1 MKTSKVMFPLIFLTL
16 FFSCAAQNNTIDT
29 GNTMQ
34 ERYAAMR
41 QEEQSFTVNLI
52 PPDSG
57 RAIWEGKQ
65 LEDPYSMRVNQGK
78 TYHIEIDTGDGNAY
92 KGTVQVIGNGGTVGM
107 HQGFDVRLP
116 GYIREMLKHDKQV
129 SYYLNSPGGKQE
141 LLVTFF
147 AP

>member
-1 MKTSKVMFPLIFLTL
+1 
-16 FFSCAAQNNTIDT
+16 
-29 GNTMQ
+29 MQ

-41 QEEQSFTVNLI
+41 QEEQSFNVNLI
-52 PPDSG
+52 PPDNG

-65 LEDPYSMRVNQGK
+65 LEDPFNVRVNQGK
-78 TYHIEIDTGDGNAY
+78 TYQIEIDTGDGNAY

-107 HQGFDVRLP
+107 HQGFDVRLS

>member
-1 MKTSKVMFPLIFLTL
+1 MKTSKALFVLIILSLFL
-16 FFSCAAQNNTIDT
+16 SCAAQNDTIYT
-29 GNTMQ
+29 GTTMQ

-41 QEEQSFTVNLI
+41 QEEQSFNVNLI
-52 PPDSG
+52 PPDNG
-57 RAIWEGKQ
+57 RSIWDGQQ
-65 LEDPYSMRVNQGK
+65 LADPYSVRVNQGK
-78 TYHIEIDTGDGNAY
+78 TYPIEIDTGDGNAY
-92 KGTVQVIGNGGTVGM
+92 KGTIQVIGDGGTVGM

-116 GYIREMLKHDKQV
+116 GYIREMLKHEKQV